1 MTVSRAR
8 GEISRVYHARR
19 KLISLGQVAHF
30 ASEARILQRG
40 GEASLENMYVT
51 PKIFGVELDNLRQL
65 LAYFI
70 GIWRKTSA
78 YQIRTFQYG
87 GEGLHITSL
96 VHCSSTFKGEG
107 HRAEGFEIIDT
118 REGT

>member
-1 MTVSRAR
+1 MKTGIKRASAFWHRFVAILKNKTVVPEAFNIER
-8 GEISRVYHARR
+8 GMNRMKFDSFENNIQR
-19 KLISLGQVAHF
+19 KRQV
-30 ASEARILQRG
+30 S
-40 GEASLENMYVT
+40 SLENMYVT

-87 GEGLHITSL
+87 QVWRVSHVFG
-96 VHCSSTFKGEG
+96 
-107 HRAEGFEIIDT
+107 IIRT
-118 REGT
+118 A